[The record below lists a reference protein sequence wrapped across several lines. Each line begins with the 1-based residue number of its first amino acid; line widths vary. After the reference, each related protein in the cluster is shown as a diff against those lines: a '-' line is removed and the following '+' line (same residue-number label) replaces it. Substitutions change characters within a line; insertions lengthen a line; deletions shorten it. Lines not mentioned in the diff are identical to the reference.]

1 MFKGN
6 IVKLLESRMGR
17 FDYRVERDYVRDG
30 IATVPCRISDYS
42 DVISLYSVRT
52 LEEIRFQIMTQNQPS

>member
-42 DVISLYSVRT
+42 DVISPYGLKGCET
-52 LEEIRFQIMTQNQPS
+52 LNKEIV